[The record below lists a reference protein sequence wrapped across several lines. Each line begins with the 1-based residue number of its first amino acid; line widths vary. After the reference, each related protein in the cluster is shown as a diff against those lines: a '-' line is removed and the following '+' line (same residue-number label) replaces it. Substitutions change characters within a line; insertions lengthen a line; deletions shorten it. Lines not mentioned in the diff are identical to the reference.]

1 MLPFCPVPL
10 FKIRIGAG
18 GPSIWSRPYIPMPI
32 LAAIAHQPFPFAAFQ
47 VCSWYAS
54 AICVLHATMTRMEVV
69 SEKNIVKESP
79 FVFRS
84 LTPSQCYGRARV
96 PVAWP
101 LSVWSS
107 SPSMVLWPFNQFWFW
122 WWWGWWWWWC
132 RDGPWQGLLAFSL
145 MLICFP
151 DLVLQAVPT

>member
-1 MLPFCPVPL
+1 MLPFCPVPV

-18 GPSIWSRPYIPMPI
+18 GPSIWSRP
-32 LAAIAHQPFPFAAFQ
+32 AIAHQPIPFAAFQ
-47 VCSWYAS
+47 VCSWYTLPRLLGIPFA
-54 AICVLHATMTRMEVV
+54 AMARVEVV

-101 LSVWSS
+101 LSVWSF
-107 SPSMVLWPFNQFWFW
+107 SPSMVLWPFNQF
-122 WWWGWWWWWC
+122 
-132 RDGPWQGLLAFSL
+132 
-145 MLICFP
+145 
-151 DLVLQAVPT
+151 

>member
-1 MLPFCPVPL
+1 MLPFCPVPV

-32 LAAIAHQPFPFAAFQ
+32 LAAIAHQPFPFTAFQ
-47 VCSWYAS
+47 VCSWYTLPRLLGIPFA
-54 AICVLHATMTRMEVV
+54 AMARVEVV

-101 LSVWSS
+101 LSV
-107 SPSMVLWPFNQFWFW
+107 
-122 WWWGWWWWWC
+122 
-132 RDGPWQGLLAFSL
+132 
-145 MLICFP
+145 
-151 DLVLQAVPT
+151 